1 MPVITPGSLEWRSQ
15 AFLDRS
21 TVWIDNVYRH
31 FETNLQVGPPRRLIS
46 LSWHKLPFDDTQVV
60 KIPKSS
66 GLYMFLSEHRIW
78 SAFSFTV
85 VLYVGETSSL
95 QRRFNQYLNEE
106 IRVERQRVPSRISD
120 LPEEERVISALFTYY
135 SRLTFCFCEVD
146 ADNNDRKELE
156 RQLIGVF
163 DPPIN
168 SYSRPNP
175 RGPALTPHRRGLTA
189 RLGSPRTLG

>member
-1 MPVITPGSLEWRSQ
+1 MPVLTPGSLAWRSQ

-21 TVWIDNVYRH
+21 TIWIETVYQH
-31 FETNLQVGPPRRLIS
+31 FQTRPQVGPPRRSIS
-46 LSWHKLPFDDTQVV
+46 PRWHKLPFDDTQVV

-66 GLYMFLSEHRIW
+66 GLYMFLSEHEIW
-78 SAFSFTV
+78 STFCFTA
-85 VLYVGETSSL
+85 VLYVGETRSL
-95 QRRFNQYLNEE
+95 RRRFNQYLEKKS
-106 IRVERQRVPSRISD
+106 RVVKQSIPSIIS
-120 LPEEERVISALFTYY
+120 PAEEERGISALFAYY

-146 ADNNDRKELE
+146 VYENDRKELE

-175 RGPALTPHRRGLTA
+175 RGPALTPLRRVLTA